1 MQAEAGLLWK
11 RSMMR
16 IGAAV
21 VADEV
26 AKAGAE
32 AAAEA
37 KGKGKGK
44 GKGRAAAAE
53 SNPHTPQ
60 FSDLI
65 QSHSGSCTR
74 LRRPWTSS

>member
-11 RSMMR
+11 RSMTR

-32 AAAEA
+32 AAAVA
-37 KGKGKGK
+37 KGKGRGR
-44 GKGRAAAAE
+44 GRAAAAE

-65 QSHSGSCTR
+65 QSRSGSCTR
-74 LRRPWTSS
+74 LRRLWTSS